1 MRNRFKLASFAPFCD
16 QNRPKRKLD
25 NLRILLP
32 DSFLKRSD
40 FQTEF
45 EFPFSSFARSFFSLH
60 ARPVTLAH
68 TREIYAPSSANQWRC
83 LPCKNVFVQTL
94 TSPGQSKFAFSD
106 LVHGE
111 FAPNIALS
119 YCGKMVAWNSRTT
132 HRSWFPDTRKFWL
145 TGRNECLHKN
155 IFAGEAASLIRTWW
169 RVNLA
174 RYVPR

>member
-32 DSFLKRSD
+32 DSLLKRSD

-45 EFPFSSFARSFFSLH
+45 EFPFSTFARSFFSLH
-60 ARPVTLAH
+60 VRPVILAH
-68 TREIYAPSSANQWRC
+68 TREIYVPSSANQWRC
-83 LPCKNVFVQTL
+83 LPCKKIFVQTL

-106 LVHGE
+106 LVRGKYCGK
-111 FAPNIALS
+111 
-119 YCGKMVAWNSRTT
+119 YCGKMVARNSRTT

-145 TGRNECLHKN
+145 TARRVIEWEQKSRPKKIPWASNKTQKN
-155 IFAGEAASLIRTWW
+155 PWTK
-169 RVNLA
+169 N
-174 RYVPR
+174 